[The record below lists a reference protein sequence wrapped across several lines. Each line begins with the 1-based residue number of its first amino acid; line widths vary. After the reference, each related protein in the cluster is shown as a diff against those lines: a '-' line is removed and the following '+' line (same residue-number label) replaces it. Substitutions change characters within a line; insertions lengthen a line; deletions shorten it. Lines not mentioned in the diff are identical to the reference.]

1 MQVSIAQRITRC
13 NSALKIGYK
22 RLEIGSA
29 FWGFPAFN
37 LSPHVPA
44 IGLVLGGGSPSKSL
58 PFYVHYPECHS
69 GTLVFPSLSC
79 FCQWSG
85 NILASR
91 L

>member
-44 IGLVLGGGSPSKSL
+44 IGLVLADFPATPPFRSL
-58 PFYVHYPECHS
+58 CCLRAE
-69 GTLVFPSLSC
+69 
-79 FCQWSG
+79 
-85 NILASR
+85 
-91 L
+91 